1 MRLQRQQTLGTF
13 FVKPATMKPA
23 PAQQASLS
31 EFLGPKSKTKPKASI
46 KDKEG
51 KESKGEIFWP
61 SVPFWNQLAP
71 PKGSSNP
78 KKDDSSS
85 TKKIVKKSTKE
96 DKPIEDMEVDA
107 SGMFVIQQRREE
119 HLFSTANQT
128 TRRLLKMRTKVRP
141 PHFSEM
147 IRSRIDLDSDE
158 GSDSGGLAT
167 THRLAK
173 RKAIPSKQED
183 ESSPPPVSSAPP
195 SSPPPDDPVSDA
207 PPSPRKKAKA
217 KSTSVP
223 QKAEKITKASK
234 KGATEGS
241 SKPLPPSAEYKNEG
255 EEEIEALSDEEL
267 ADEEGVSKRKN
278 KEVAS
283 KTAELALAKLE
294 DVDFGWKDGETVPY
308 AALAQAFSLIEATT
322 KRLEITAILTAFLT
336 LVIRRATAKPAK
348 TTESKDKQ
356 PTTDGYQ
363 DVLQCVYLCINR
375 LAPDYTGIELGI
387 GESLLI
393 KAIGESTGRKIDAVK
408 EELKKEGDLGLVAM
422 NSRAMQKTLWK
433 PKPLT
438 LPNVFKSL
446 LEIAQST
453 GHSSQHKKIGIITKL
468 LAACLPDHAEAKYI
482 IRSLEGKL
490 RIRLAER
497 TVLVALAQ
505 ACVLA
510 ANFDDVEKWS
520 HEDLGAK
527 CDEGVEIL
535 KSVYSEIPSY
545 DIVIPALLTG
555 GMDTLRETCKLTP
568 GIPLKPMLAKPT
580 KAIGEVLDKF
590 ENTKF
595 TCEYKY
601 DGERAQVH
609 KLEDGTVAV
618 FSRNSEDMS
627 KKYPDLVEQLPRC
640 FKESIKSFVLDAEA
654 VAIDKTTKKLLP
666 FQELSKR
673 KRKDVKVE
681 DIQVR
686 VCLFGFDLL
695 YLNGESLL
703 RKTLQERRELLR
715 EHFVEVDC
723 EFAFAKSSDGETT
736 EEIQVFLEESVK
748 DGCEGLMVKTLTGE
762 ASRYEPSR
770 RSVNWLK
777 LKKDYLAG
785 IGDSLDLVVVGA
797 YYGKGKRTKVYG
809 AFLLA
814 CYDPDAEE
822 YQTICKIGT
831 GFSDEA
837 LASHYTQ
844 LQPLELTKPW
854 GNVKIGGAKPDI
866 WLEPKVVWEVLTAD
880 LSLSPIYEAAKG
892 LVDDRGISL
901 RFPRFIRVRDD
912 KSADDATEPSQIA
925 EMYERQSL
933 AQNGPGKKKR
943 GGEDDDFW

>member
-13 FVKPATMKPA
+13 FAKPATMKPA

-31 EFLGPKSKTKPKASI
+31 EFLGAKGGAKSKAST
-46 KDKEG
+46 KDKESSG
-51 KESKGEIFWP
+51 SKTSKVSSKPKQEVKSEKIATES
-61 SVPFWNQLAP
+61 
-71 PKGSSNP
+71 
-78 KKDDSSS
+78 
-85 TKKIVKKSTKE
+85 VKAAEPTE
-96 DKPIEDMEVDA
+96 GMEVDELERKA
-107 SGMFVIQQRREE
+107 LSDDDDE
-119 HLFSTANQT
+119 AP
-128 TRRLLKMRTKVRP
+128 VRK
-141 PHFSEM
+141 
-147 IRSRIDLDSDE
+147 RVKRNRVDLGSDE
-158 GSDSGGLAT
+158 GSDSGGVST
-167 THRLAK
+167 VRRLTK
-173 RKAIPSKQED
+173 RKAISTRDED
-183 ESSPPPVSSAPP
+183 ESSPPPISSAPP
-195 SSPPPDDPVSDA
+195 SSPPPDDPTPSS
-207 PPSPRKKAKA
+207 PPKKSRA
-217 KSTSVP
+217 KSSSGPKKPEKTS
-223 QKAEKITKASK
+223 KASK
-234 KGATEGS
+234 KDAAEVTPKAS
-241 SKPLPPSAEYKNEG
+241 LPPQDKTEKEV
-255 EEEIEALSDEEL
+255 EEIEAASDEDL
-267 ADEEGVSKRKN
+267 VDEEGASKRKN

-283 KTAELALAKLE
+283 KTAELALAKMK

-336 LVIRRATAKPAK
+336 LVIRRATAKPTTK
-348 TTESKDKQ
+348 TQSKDKE
-356 PTTDGYQ
+356 PVTSGHQ

-387 GESLLI
+387 GESLLV
-393 KAIGESTGRKIDAVK
+393 KAIGESTGRKIDAIK
-408 EELKKEGDLGLVAM
+408 DELKKEGDLGLVAM

-438 LPNVFKSL
+438 LPAVFKSL

-453 GHSSQHKKIGIITKL
+453 GHSSQNKKIGIITKL

-510 ANFDDVEKWS
+510 ANYEDVEKWS
-520 HEDLGAK
+520 KEDLGAK

-535 KSVYSEIPSY
+535 KAVYSEIPSY

-555 GMDTLRETCKLTP
+555 GMDSLRETCKLTP

-609 KLEDGTVAV
+609 RLEDGTVAV

-640 FKESIKSFVLDAEA
+640 FKESTKSFVLDAEA

-703 RKTLQERRELLR
+703 RKTLEERRKLLR
-715 EHFVEVDC
+715 EHFTEVDC
-723 EFAFAKSSDGETT
+723 EFAFAKASDGETT

-748 DGCEGLMVKTLTGE
+748 DGCEGLMVKTLTGD

-837 LASHYTQ
+837 LAAHYAQ
-844 LQPLELTKPW
+844 LQPLEQPKPW

-866 WLEPKVVWEVLTAD
+866 WFEPKVVWEVLTAD
-880 LSLSPIYEAAKG
+880 LSLSPVYEAARG

>member
-13 FVKPATMKPA
+13 FVKLATMKPA
-23 PAQQASLS
+23 PTQQASLS
-31 EFLGPKSKTKPKASI
+31 EFLGPKGKAKAKLSTKDREDKGSNGSKVSSKPN
-46 KDKEG
+46 
-51 KESKGEIFWP
+51 KES
-61 SVPFWNQLAP
+61 ST
-71 PKGSSNP
+71 
-78 KKDDSSS
+78 S
-85 TKKIVKKSTKE
+85 TKNAVKKGTKAVE
-96 DKPIEDMEVDA
+96 PTKDMEVDESDRKA
-107 SGMFVIQQRREE
+107 PSDDEDEAPV
-119 HLFSTANQT
+119 
-128 TRRLLKMRTKVRP
+128 RRLTK
-141 PHFSEM
+141 
-147 IRSRIDLDSDE
+147 RSRVDLDSDE
-158 GSDSGGLAT
+158 GSDSGGLAAT
-167 THRLAK
+167 RRLAK
-173 RKAIPSKQED
+173 RKVISSEHED
-183 ESSPPPVSSAPP
+183 ESSPPPISSAPP
-195 SSPPPDDPVSDA
+195 SSPPPDEPVSDA
-207 PPSPRKKAKA
+207 PASPRKKAKTQPTA
-217 KSTSVP
+217 PK
-223 QKAEKITKASK
+223 KKEKVTKPSK
-234 KGATEGS
+234 KGATEAA
-241 SKPLPPSAEYKNEG
+241 SKPSLPLSAEDKNEG
-255 EEEIEALSDEEL
+255 EDQVEESDEEL
-267 ADEEGVSKRKN
+267 AEEEGASKRKN

-283 KTAELALAKLE
+283 KTAGLALAKME
-294 DVDFGWKDGETVPY
+294 EVDFGWKDGETVPY

-336 LVIRRATAKPAK
+336 LVIRRATAKSANKAGP
-348 TTESKDKQ
+348 KDKQ
-356 PTTDGYQ
+356 PATDGHQ

-393 KAIGESTGRKIDAVK
+393 KAIGESTGRKIDAIK

-438 LPNVFKSL
+438 LPFVFKSL

-453 GHSSQHKKIGIITKL
+453 GHSSQNKKIGIITKL

-510 ANFDDVEKWS
+510 ENSKDIEEWS

-545 DIVIPALLTG
+545 DIVVPALLTG
-555 GMDTLRETCKLTP
+555 GMEALRETCKLTP

-609 KLEDGTVAV
+609 KLENGTVSV

-640 FKESIKSFVLDAEA
+640 FKESTKSFVLDAEA

-703 RKTLQERRELLR
+703 QKTLEERRELLR

-748 DGCEGLMVKTLTGE
+748 DGCEGLMVKTLTGD

-837 LASHYTQ
+837 LASHYAQ
-844 LQPLELTKPW
+844 LQPLERAKPW
-854 GNVKIGGAKPDI
+854 GNMKIGGAKPDI
-866 WLEPKVVWEVLTAD
+866 WFEPKVVWEVLTAD
-880 LSLSPIYEAAKG
+880 LSLSPIYEAARG

-933 AQNGPGKKKR
+933 AQNGNGKKKR

>member
-13 FVKPATMKPA
+13 FAKPATMKPA

-31 EFLGPKSKTKPKASI
+31 EFLGAKGGAKSKAST
-46 KDKEG
+46 KDKESSG
-51 KESKGEIFWP
+51 SKTSKVSSKPKQEVKSEKIATES
-61 SVPFWNQLAP
+61 
-71 PKGSSNP
+71 
-78 KKDDSSS
+78 
-85 TKKIVKKSTKE
+85 VKAAEPTE
-96 DKPIEDMEVDA
+96 GMEVDEPERKA
-107 SGMFVIQQRREE
+107 LSDDDDE
-119 HLFSTANQT
+119 AP
-128 TRRLLKMRTKVRP
+128 VRK
-141 PHFSEM
+141 
-147 IRSRIDLDSDE
+147 RVKRNRVDLGSDE
-158 GSDSGGLAT
+158 GSDSGGVST
-167 THRLAK
+167 VRRLTK
-173 RKAIPSKQED
+173 RKAISTRDED
-183 ESSPPPVSSAPP
+183 ESSPPPISSAPP
-195 SSPPPDDPVSDA
+195 SSPPPDDPTPSS
-207 PPSPRKKAKA
+207 PPKKSRA
-217 KSTSVP
+217 KSSSGPKKPEKTS
-223 QKAEKITKASK
+223 KASK
-234 KGATEGS
+234 KDAAEVTPKAS
-241 SKPLPPSAEYKNEG
+241 LPPQDKTEKEV
-255 EEEIEALSDEEL
+255 EEIEAASDEDL
-267 ADEEGVSKRKN
+267 VDEEGASKRKN

-283 KTAELALAKLE
+283 KTAELALAKMK

-336 LVIRRATAKPAK
+336 LVIRRATAKPTTK
-348 TTESKDKQ
+348 TQSKDKE
-356 PTTDGYQ
+356 PVTSGHQ

-387 GESLLI
+387 GESLLV
-393 KAIGESTGRKIDAVK
+393 KAIGESTGRKIDAIK
-408 EELKKEGDLGLVAM
+408 DELKKEGDLGLVAM

-438 LPNVFKSL
+438 LPAVFKSL

-453 GHSSQHKKIGIITKL
+453 GHSSQNKKIGIITKL

-510 ANFDDVEKWS
+510 ANYEDVEKWS
-520 HEDLGAK
+520 KEDLGAK

-535 KSVYSEIPSY
+535 KAVYSEIPSY

-555 GMDTLRETCKLTP
+555 GMDSLRETCKLTP

-609 KLEDGTVAV
+609 RLEDGTVAV

-640 FKESIKSFVLDAEA
+640 FKESTKSFVLDAEA

-703 RKTLQERRELLR
+703 RKTLEERRKLLR
-715 EHFVEVDC
+715 EHFTEVDC
-723 EFAFAKSSDGETT
+723 EFAFAKASDGETT

-748 DGCEGLMVKTLTGE
+748 DGCEGLMVKTLTGD

-837 LASHYTQ
+837 LAAHYAQ
-844 LQPLELTKPW
+844 LQPLEQPKPW

-866 WLEPKVVWEVLTAD
+866 WFEPKVVWEVLTAD
-880 LSLSPIYEAAKG
+880 LSLSPVYEAARG

>member
-1 MRLQRQQTLGTF
+1 
-13 FVKPATMKPA
+13 MKPA
-23 PAQQASLS
+23 PAQQASLA
-31 EFLGPKSKTKPKASI
+31 EFLGPKGKAKAKAST
-46 KDKEG
+46 KDKED
-51 KESKGEIFWP
+51 
-61 SVPFWNQLAP
+61 
-71 PKGSSNP
+71 KGSKTSKVSGKP
-78 KKDDSSS
+78 KQEAPN
-85 TKKIVKKSTKE
+85 STKE
-96 DKPIEDMEVDA
+96 IAAKSAKAPKPTDDMEVDKPGIERKA
-107 SGMFVIQQRREE
+107 LSDDEDE
-119 HLFSTANQT
+119 AP
-128 TRRLLKMRTKVRP
+128 VRKRVK
-141 PHFSEM
+141 
-147 IRSRIDLDSDE
+147 RSRVDLDSDE
-158 GSDSGGLAT
+158 GSDSGGVVT
-167 THRLAK
+167 VRRLAK
-173 RKAIPSKQED
+173 RKVISTNNED
-183 ESSPPPVSSAPP
+183 ESSPPPISSAPP
-195 SSPPPDDPVSDA
+195 SSPPPDDLVSDA
-207 PPSPRKKAKA
+207 PSSPPKKSKAKPSSA
-217 KSTSVP
+217 PKKVE
-223 QKAEKITKASK
+223 KAGKTSK
-234 KGATEGS
+234 KNTPEVPL
-241 SKPLPPSAEYKNEG
+241 KPSLPPSDKVKNEG
-255 EEEIEALSDEEL
+255 EEEIEAASDEDL
-267 ADEEGVSKRKN
+267 VDEEGASKRKN

-283 KTAELALAKLE
+283 KTAELALAKME

-336 LVIRRATAKPAK
+336 LVIRRATAKPTNK
-348 TTESKDKQ
+348 TESKNKEP
-356 PTTDGYQ
+356 PTSGHQ

-387 GESLLI
+387 GESLLV
-393 KAIGESTGRKIDAVK
+393 KAIGESTGRKIDAIK
-408 EELKKEGDLGLVAM
+408 DELKKEGDLGLVAM

-438 LPNVFKSL
+438 LPAVFKSL

-453 GHSSQHKKIGIITKL
+453 GHSSQTKKIGIITKL

-510 ANFDDVEKWS
+510 ANYEDVEEWS
-520 HEDLGAK
+520 KEDLGAK

-555 GMDTLRETCKLTP
+555 GMDSLREKCKLTP

-640 FKESIKSFVLDAEA
+640 FKESTKSFVLDAEA

-703 RKTLQERRELLR
+703 RKTLEERRKLLR
-715 EHFVEVDC
+715 DHFIEVDC
-723 EFAFAKSSDGETT
+723 EFAFAKSSDGETV

-748 DGCEGLMVKTLTGE
+748 DGCEGLMVKTLTGD

-837 LASHYTQ
+837 LAAHYAQ
-844 LQPLELTKPW
+844 LQPLEQSKPW

-866 WLEPKVVWEVLTAD
+866 WFEPKVVWEVLTAD
-880 LSLSPIYEAAKG
+880 LSLSPVYEAARG

-943 GGEDDDFW
+943 GGEEDDFW